1 MCKEKD
7 GIKLLQERKS
17 RINIKDNLDIFVAV
31 AIIMIVMMIIIPL
44 PKGVLD
50 LLLAINITLA
60 ITIMLITVF
69 ATNVLQLSVFPTLL
83 LVTTLYRLALN
94 ISSTRLILT
103 EGDAGNII
111 DAFGEFVI
119 GGNYVVGIIIFLIIM
134 VIQFIVITNGSG
146 RVSEVSA
153 RFTLDAMPG
162 KQMSIDADLNAG
174 LIDEAT
180 AKKKRQELQE
190 EADFYGSMD
199 GASKFVKGD
208 AIAGIVITMINILGG
223 IVIGVV
229 MKNMDIADAAQRY
242 IRLTVGDG
250 LVGQIPALLIS
261 TSSGILVTRAG
272 NSDNVGKNLAKQL
285 TGFPVA
291 IAIASGVM
299 FALALIPQ
307 MPKVPFL
314 FASAATGFLA
324 YMLFK
329 ENKNKQKLEQVL
341 EQEETM
347 EVERREPENVMNLIS
362 VEPMEVEIGYG
373 LIPLADESSGGDLLQ
388 RIASVR
394 RQCAIEMGIV
404 VQPIRIRDNLQL
416 KTNEYVI
423 KIRGTVIASAELMA
437 NMLLCMDPTGE
448 NSDIPGIKTIEPTFN
463 LPAVWINKD
472 QREEAEIKGLTVV
485 DPTTVMVTH
494 LTETIKAHAY
504 ELLGRQEVKLLVD
517 NLKEKYSAVVEEL
530 IPDLLTIGE
539 LQKVLQNLLR
549 EKVPIKDL
557 VTIMESLAD
566 NSRNTKDIEVLTEY
580 VRYALARTICNQV
593 VNEDRAITVVTLD
606 PQIEQLI
613 SSNVQKSINGSFPAI
628 DPDVTTN
635 LFKKLKETLDSVYFY
650 NNQQIVLVSPNIRPV
665 FRKLVEMAFPHLM
678 VLSLNEIPNDVE
690 IRTEGVVRL

>member
-1 MCKEKD
+1 MTSEYNSKFNFK
-7 GIKLLQERKS
+7 
-17 RINIKDNLDIFVAV
+17 NNLDIVVAMGV
-31 AIIMIVMMIIIPL
+31 IGIVMMIIIPL
-44 PKGVLD
+44 PKMVLD
-50 LLLAINITLA
+50 VMLAINITLA
-60 ITIMLITVF
+60 IVIILITIF

-83 LVTTLYRLALN
+83 LVTTLFRLGLN

-103 EGDAGNII
+103 EGDAGTII

-119 GGNYVVGIIIFLIIM
+119 GGNYVVGIIIFLIITL
-134 VIQFIVITNGSG
+134 IQFIVITNGAG

-180 AKKKRQELQE
+180 AKKKRRDLQS

-208 AIAGIVITMINILGG
+208 AIAGIVITIINILAG
-223 IVIGVV
+223 IIIGML
-229 MKNMDIADAAQRY
+229 MKDMDIGEAAQRY
-242 IRLTVGDG
+242 VRLTVGDG

-261 TSSGILVTRAG
+261 TSSGILVTRSG
-272 NSDNVGKNLAKQL
+272 NEDNVGKTLANQL

-291 IAIASGVM
+291 LAIAGIVM
-299 FALALIPQ
+299 FALALVPN
-307 MPKVPFL
+307 MPKFPFV
-314 FASAATGFLA
+314 FAAGSCGIASYLL
-324 YMLFK
+324 YREEDKK
-329 ENKNKQKLEQVL
+329 ENLEQALEEEEIV
-341 EQEETM
+341 EQEKK
-347 EVERREPENVMNLIS
+347 EPENVMNLIA

-373 LIPLADESSGGDLLQ
+373 LIPLPDEATGGDLLQ

-423 KIRGTVIASAELMA
+423 KIRGTVIASSELMA

-448 NSDIPGIKTIEPTFN
+448 NAELPGIKTIEPTFK

-494 LTETIKAHAY
+494 LTETIKAHSY

-517 NLKEKYSAVVEEL
+517 NIKEKYSAVVEEL
-530 IPDLLTIGE
+530 IPDLITIGE
-539 LQKVLQNLLR
+539 LQKILQNLLR

-566 NSRNTKDIEVLTEY
+566 NSRNTKDLEVLTEY
-580 VRYALARTICNQV
+580 VRFSLGRTICNQI
-593 VNEDRAITVVTLD
+593 VNEDRAITVVTLSPD
-606 PQIEQLI
+606 IEQLVA
-613 SSNVQKSINGSFPAI
+613 SNIQKSINGSFPAI
-628 DPDVTTN
+628 DPDTTTKI
-635 LFKKLKETLDSVYFY
+635 FHSIRDTVDTVYFY
-650 NNQQIVLVSPNIRPV
+650 NNQQVILVSPNIRPV
-665 FRKLVEMAFPHLM
+665 FRKLIEMAFPHIM
-678 VLSLNEIPNDVE
+678 VISLNEVPNDVE
-690 IRTEGVVRL
+690 IRTEGVVRI